1 MKAHIVLLP
10 GDGIGPEVVAEGVK
24 VLKAVAQERGME
36 LHLQEEL
43 LGACA
48 IDRTGSPLPPATL
61 EAVSQ
66 CDAVL
71 MGAVG
76 HPKYDDPKLPV
87 RPEQGL
93 LGLRKAMGVFAN
105 LRPVAVMPALLHAST
120 LKPEVLQG
128 TDLIVVRELTGGIY
142 FGQPKERGVKDGQRW
157 AVDTMH
163 YWEHEVRRV
172 AHVAFRLARQ
182 RRKKLTSVDKANV
195 LECSR
200 MWREVVNEVAQE
212 YPDVTLEHMLVDAC
226 AMALIRTPTS
236 FDVVLTENMFGDIL
250 TDEAAML
257 AGSIGMLPSA
267 SLGEGRRGLY
277 EPIHGSAP
285 TIAGKNIANPL
296 GTILSV
302 AMLLRHSLDME
313 AEARAVEEAVSAV
326 LAAGYRTADI
336 AEPGCTTVGTSQ
348 MGDLVVQHLKL

>member
-24 VLKAVAQERGME
+24 VLKAVAQEHGME

>member
-24 VLKAVAQERGME
+24 VLKAVAQRRGME
-36 LHLQEEL
+36 LYLQEEL

-105 LRPVAVMPALLHAST
+105 LRPVAVMSALLHAST
-120 LKPEVLQG
+120 LKPEVLRG

-142 FGQPKERGVKDGQRW
+142 FGQPKERGTKDGRRW
-157 AVDTMH
+157 AVDTM
-163 YWEHEVRRV
+163 YYEENEVRRV

-200 MWREVVNEVAQE
+200 MWREVINEVAQE

-226 AMALIRTPTS
+226 AMALIRNPTS

-285 TIAGKNIANPL
+285 TIAGQNIANPL

-302 AMLLRHSLDME
+302 AMLLRYSFGME
-313 AEARAVEEAVSAV
+313 TEAKAVEEAVSAV

-336 AEPGCTTVGTSQ
+336 AEPDCTTVGTSQ
-348 MGDLVVQHLKL
+348 MGDLVVEHLRL